1 MPGRMVRQKRDAA
14 VPEIDRPPFVRLAGR
29 GLHTGADCAL
39 TLRPAAP
46 GRGWRLGGVPVPT
59 LPVIDTRLATTVLT
73 PTGPLMTVEHLFAAL
88 AGMGVADV
96 EIEASGPEV
105 PALDGSAAPF
115 CAAVRALAL
124 PRPGLPQRSLDGPVE
139 VLSGPPGG
147 PHASITANPSSAFA
161 LDVSSAF
168 PVLGTGRFA
177 GLLDDFE
184 TALAPART
192 FGFRRDLAALRAA
205 GRALGAD
212 LTTCLALD
220 DEGRPLNPGGMRFPD
235 EPFRHKALDLLGDL
249 GRLGFL
255 PRALVRANAAG
266 HRLHA
271 TLAERL
277 LGGPSDVAR
286 S

>member
-14 VPEIDRPPFVRLAGR
+14 VPEIDRPSSVRLTGR

-39 TLRPAAP
+39 TLRPATP
-46 GRGWRLGGVPVPT
+46 GRGWRLAGVPVPT
-59 LPVIDTRLATTVLT
+59 LSVIDTRLATTLLT
-73 PTGPLMTVEHLFAAL
+73 PNGPLMTVEHLFAAL

-96 EIEASGPEV
+96 EIEVSGPEV

-115 CAAVRALAL
+115 CAAIRTLAL
-124 PRPGLPQRSLDGPVE
+124 PRPGLPQRHLDGAI
-139 VLSGPPGG
+139 VLTSEGAAGPP
-147 PHASITANPSSAFA
+147 AALSVRSAPTFEF
-161 LDVSSAF
+161 DVSGSF
-168 PVLGTGRFA
+168 PGLGSGRVTGT
-177 GLLDDFE
+177 LDDFE
-184 TALAPART
+184 AALAPART
-192 FGFRRDLAALRAA
+192 FGFLRDLPALQAA

-212 LTTCLALD
+212 LTTCLAFD
-220 DEGRPLNPGGMRFPD
+220 DEGRPLNPGGMRYPD

-255 PRALVRANAAG
+255 PRGLVRADAAG

-271 TLAERL
+271 ALAERL
-277 LGGPSDVAR
+277 RRDPSNVAR